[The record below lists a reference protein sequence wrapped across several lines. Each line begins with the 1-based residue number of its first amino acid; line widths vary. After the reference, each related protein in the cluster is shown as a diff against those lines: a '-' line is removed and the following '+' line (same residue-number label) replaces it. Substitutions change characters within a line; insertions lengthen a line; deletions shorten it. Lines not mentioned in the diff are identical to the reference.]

1 MCVWPI
7 EGPLGDPKIEH
18 TFLATVLPI
27 ENLPLARVLIRVRN
41 RPLQERHR
49 NRPRSKTNESLAC
62 GLSKNAGLRCPL
74 WVKSRHMQCKRACPL
89 YTRKR
94 TGASHWAMSAKG
106 QKRTHAAYSR
116 PTVR

>member
-1 MCVWPI
+1 MDSDTKKFGHVRVADRGTAWIRRI
-7 EGPLGDPKIEH
+7 ESDH

-62 GLSKNAGLRCPL
+62 GLSKNARLRCPL
-74 WVKSRHMQCKRACPL
+74 WANSGHEQRCHCCQQLPFFRWP
-89 YTRKR
+89 
-94 TGASHWAMSAKG
+94 
-106 QKRTHAAYSR
+106 
-116 PTVR
+116 